1 MYQDF
6 EETIHSAEKKL
17 PHMKAFSLSNNKRQ
31 TQFESEK
38 VMCIFTHF
46 KRLFCMSSK
55 YGYILLNGRLSF
67 LLRLR
72 EL

>member
-17 PHMKAFSLSNNKRQ
+17 PHMKANNKRQ

-38 VMCIFTHF
+38 VICIYTHF

-55 YGYILLNGRLSF
+55 YGHILLNGRLSF